1 MAYLNEYEEQA
12 REFLNRNGLRLTI
25 GEHEIVTK
33 WGSKRYAYKC
43 RLYNGRKSYG
53 FTFYDSVR
61 NYKKNEEPTEYDIL
75 ACLNGYDVGTFD
87 EFCNEYGYFPI
98 TDSKSYKEAQ
108 ETYKAC
114 KREYEGLKRILTPEQ
129 IDELQAIE

>member
-25 GEHEIVTK
+25 GEGEIVEK
-33 WGSKRYAYKC
+33 WGSNRYAYKC

-53 FTFYDSVR
+53 FTFYDSVQ
-61 NYKKNEEPTEYDIL
+61 NFQNNEEPRAYDIL

-87 EFCNEYGYFPI
+87 EFCDEYGYFPI
-98 TDSKSYKEAQ
+98 ADRKRYKEAQ

-129 IDELQAIE
+129 LEELQEIQ